1 MLLAGCVYMYARF
14 AYIIHAEFT
23 IFLIRKQPT
32 QIVLEGTR
40 ALFASRLF
48 DQALKVQLP
57 SDVL

>member
-1 MLLAGCVYMYARF
+1 MYARF